1 MVRAVVAGRAVT
13 GKALTRRASYGPNS
27 PVIGRRGA
35 RTRQRLLD
43 IALRLFADNGVH
55 ATLVDDIAREADVS
69 RATFYQYFDSRD
81 QVVVELLE
89 ACGAELMRVVRRLGP
104 LSATAAGYDNV
115 HWWLGEW
122 AYVYDKYATIF
133 VEWAHIDGP
142 QTPLR
147 PMIVR
152 FVENYTSQLADRLA
166 DARFGGLEPAAIAL
180 ALQTMIERFNYY
192 RLTQQTG
199 ASDREMLDT
208 LAVCVQRLLFPSTP
222 ASAYAATIEET
233 PAPAIVRLPLADRRN
248 AGPDTADAFDRERFA
263 TMSGAGR
270 ASIEQLVA
278 GGASAFAASGYR
290 RSSVDQILAAAGLS
304 RRTFYKYFDNRLD
317 LLLMVSDRCAAHV
330 AELGTAFASVTL
342 AADVETAVRDWVE
355 SVVRFANNEGG
366 ILRIWLEEP
375 VSPQLKATADRA
387 IGSLIETFTAGLSR
401 GALLPGFSPT
411 AAAWVLLSVVE
422 RVPRQAVATR
432 DDLTT
437 EQLVDLMTGVIVRG
451 LL

>member
-1 MVRAVVAGRAVT
+1 VT
-13 GKALTRRASYGPNS
+13 GKALTRRTSYGPKS
-27 PVIGRRGA
+27 PVIGQRGA

-43 IALRLFADNGVH
+43 IALRQFADNGFH
-55 ATLVDDIAREADVS
+55 ATLVDDIAREAGVS

-81 QVVVELLE
+81 QVVVELVE
-89 ACGAELMRVVRRLGP
+89 ECGGALMRVVRRLGP
-104 LSATAAGYDNV
+104 LSATSTGYDNV

-152 FVENYTSQLADRLA
+152 FVENYTTQLAGRLA
-166 DARFGGLEPAAIAL
+166 QATFAGLEPAAIAL

-199 ASDREMLDT
+199 ATDSEMLDT
-208 LAVCVQRLLFPSTP
+208 LAICVQRLLFPSTP
-222 ASAYAATIEET
+222 ESAYTTTDEAPLAA
-233 PAPAIVRLPLADRRN
+233 ASRVSLADRRS
-248 AGPDTADAFDRERFA
+248 AGPDTADGFDPTRFA
-263 TMSGAGR
+263 TMSDAGR

-278 GGASAFAASGYR
+278 AGAEVFAASGYPG
-290 RSSVDQILAAAGLS
+290 SSVDQILATAGLS

-330 AELGTAFASVTL
+330 AELAEAFEAV
-342 AADVETAVRDWVE
+342 ARAGDREDVVRDWVA
-355 SVVRFANNEGG
+355 SVVRFANSEGG

-375 VSPQLKATADRA
+375 VSPQLKATADHA
-387 IGSLIETFTAGLSR
+387 IGVLIQTFTAGLSR
-401 GALLPGFSPT
+401 ANSLPGFSPV

-437 EQLVDLMTGVIVRG
+437 EQLVDLMAGVVVRG

>member
-1 MVRAVVAGRAVT
+1 MT
-13 GKALTRRASYGPNS
+13 GKALTRRTSYGPNS
-27 PVIGRRGA
+27 PVVGQRGA

-43 IALRLFADNGVH
+43 IALRLFADNGFH
-55 ATLVDDIAREADVS
+55 ATLVDDIAREAGVS
-69 RATFYQYFDSRD
+69 RATFYQYFNSRD
-81 QVVVELLE
+81 QVVVELVE
-89 ACGAELMRVVRRLGP
+89 ECGAELMRVVRRLGP
-104 LSATAAGYDNV
+104 LSATATGYDNV

-142 QTPLR
+142 ETPLR

-152 FVENYTSQLADRLA
+152 FVENYTSQLAGRLS
-166 DARFGGLEPAAIAL
+166 DATFAGLEPSAIAL

-208 LAVCVQRLLFPSTP
+208 LAICVQRLLFPATP
-222 ASAYAATIEET
+222 GSAYINTAESPI
-233 PAPAIVRLPLADRRN
+233 PAVSRLPLADRRS
-248 AGPDTADAFDRERFA
+248 AGPDTADEFDRARFA
-263 TMSGAGR
+263 TMSEAGR

-278 GGASAFAASGYR
+278 AGARVFAESGYR
-290 RSSVDQILAAAGLS
+290 GSSVDQILAMAGLS
-304 RRTFYKYFDNRLD
+304 RRTFYKYFDNRFD

-330 AELGTAFASVTL
+330 ADL
-342 AADVETAVRDWVE
+342 AAAFPAISRSSQIEIAVSAWVE
-355 SVVRFANNEGG
+355 SVVRFANDDGG

-387 IGSLIETFTAGLSR
+387 IGSLIEVFETGLSQS
-401 GALLPGFSPT
+401 LPLPGFSPT

-437 EQLVDLMTGVIVRG
+437 EQLVDLMTGVITRG

>member
-1 MVRAVVAGRAVT
+1 MVRPLAAGRRVT

-55 ATLVDDIAREADVS
+55 STLVDDIAREAGVS
-69 RATFYQYFDSRD
+69 RAAFYQYFDSRD
-81 QVVVELLE
+81 QVVVELVE
-89 ACGAELMRVVRRLGP
+89 ECGAELMRVVRRLGP

-122 AYVYDKYATIF
+122 AYVYDKYSTIF

-152 FVENYTSQLADRLA
+152 FVENYTARLADRLA
-166 DARFGGLEPAAIAL
+166 DARFGGLEPAPIAL

-192 RLTQQTG
+192 RLSQHTG
-199 ASDREMLDT
+199 VSDSEMLDT
-208 LAVCVQRLLFPSTP
+208 LAICVQRLLFPSTP
-222 ASAYAATIEET
+222 ASAYAATIDDA
-233 PAPAIVRLPLADRRN
+233 PAPVVARLPLADRRS

-278 GGASAFAASGYR
+278 GGAAVFAASGYR
-290 RSSVDQILAAAGLS
+290 RSSVDQILAAASLS

-330 AELGTAFASVTL
+330 VELGTAFAAVARASDREV
-342 AADVETAVRDWVE
+342 AVRDWVA
-355 SVVRFANNEGG
+355 SVVRFANSEGG

-375 VSPQLKATADRA
+375 VSPQLKATADLA
-387 IGSLIETFTAGLSR
+387 IGMLIATFTEGLS
-401 GALLPGFSPT
+401 GGKPVPGFSPT

-432 DDLTT
+432 DDLTS

-451 LL
+451 LF